1 MGYGNSYPFALEI
14 MEGGLYYG
22 KRKCDNHEEKNVGS
36 LYLSC
41 NGSWIDTDRS
51 LCCGK

>member
-1 MGYGNSYPFALEI
+1 MANGNATI
-14 MEGGLYYG
+14 M
-22 KRKCDNHEEKNVGS
+22 KKKIVGS